1 MKHIKYI
8 LLSAVVLGF
17 TACNDVEDV
26 LEANGESV
34 ETTTLPELNA
44 GGLDLS
50 NYVAIGAS
58 LSSGYT
64 DGALFIAAQEN
75 SFPNTLSKQFAKI
88 GGGAF
93 TQPLMKDNTGGM
105 IIPIPGVDDLP
116 YRLIFN
122 GTGPQ
127 RLNDFYADLGAPA
140 PVVNTIAGEN
150 LGGVFNNVGVPG
162 SKSTH
167 IDFNGYAALNPYFGR
182 MATSADVSMLEYAIA
197 QNPTFFTLS
206 EIGGNDVLGYAT
218 SGGDGSDPIT
228 PVATFEL
235 VFNDMVNQLT
245 AVCPNGAV
253 SNVPNIMDLP
263 HFTAVPHNPLD
274 PTNPA
279 FGPLIPTL
287 NGIFSQ
293 LNQVYAFLEVPERSI
308 DFSETEASAVVIK
321 DETLADLSAQIA
333 GVLNASPTFP
343 AFVES
348 FGLPAAAAPLVANL
362 FGQSYGQTREANE
375 NDLLT
380 LPSSSIIGTV
390 NTDSVVYLMGQGLS
404 QELAGQFSVEGI
416 SFPLADKWVL
426 LPSEQQEITDAVEA
440 YNLVIE
446 AVAVTEGLALIDL
459 NGILSQISTTGIVFD
474 DFTLDTGLVTGGAF
488 SLDGIHLTARGY
500 ALMANKVLE
509 AIDATYGSN
518 FVASGNV
525 AKAGEFPTN
534 YSPML
539 Q

>member
-1 MKHIKYI
+1 MKHIKY
-8 LLSAVVLGF
+8 LVLSAVVLGF

-26 LEANGESV
+26 LADNGVSV
-34 ETTTLPELNA
+34 ETTTLPELTSGSA
-44 GGLDLS
+44 DFS
-50 NYVAIGAS
+50 NYVALGAS

-88 GGGAF
+88 GGGTF

-122 GTGPQ
+122 GSGPQ
-127 RLNDFYADLGAPA
+127 RLNDFYAGLGAPV

-182 MATSADVSMLEYAIA
+182 MATSASISMLEYAIA

-218 SGGDGSDPIT
+218 SGGDGSNPIT
-228 PVATFEL
+228 PAATFEF

-263 HFTAVPHNPLD
+263 HFTTVPHNPFD
-274 PTNPA
+274 PTDEDFAPQIPLLNATFADLNNA
-279 FGPLIPTL
+279 F
-287 NGIFSQ
+287 
-293 LNQVYAFLEVPERSI
+293 AFLGVPERAI
-308 DFSETEASAVVIK
+308 TYSETEASPVLIH
-321 DETLADLSAQIA
+321 DETLPNIQAQLFGVLTGGGLDAPTAGVLSAQFA
-333 GVLNASPTFP
+333 
-343 AFVES
+343 
-348 FGLPAAAAPLVANL
+348 
-362 FGQSYGQTREANE
+362 QSRQANE
-375 NDLLT
+375 NDLLVLT
-380 LPSSSIIGTV
+380 SSSIIAEVNVPYYTQLVTV
-390 NTDSVVYLMGQGLS
+390 GVPAAT
-404 QELAGQFSVEGI
+404 AGQLSVNGVT
-416 SFPLADKWVL
+416 FPLADKWVL
-426 LPSEQQEITDAVEA
+426 LPSEQLEISDAIEA
-440 YNLVIE
+440 YNIVIE
-446 AVAVTEGLALIDL
+446 AVAISKGLALVDL
-459 NGILSQISTTGIVFD
+459 NGILREISTTGIVFD
-474 DFTLDTGLVTGGAF
+474 DYTLDTSLVTGGAF

-500 ALMANKVLE
+500 AYMANSFLT
-509 AIDATYGSN
+509 AIDTHYGSN

-525 AKAGEFPTN
+525 AKAGDYPTN

-539 Q
+539 P